1 MADFQ
6 KWLRSNL
13 DGTSATVLVCG
24 AFDVLDVTGELGNE
38 VQVVHLTGGML
49 PEAVGRAKLMAYG
62 LWQCG
67 TVYFRQNAESV
78 GLPCIWIAKSLWS
91 KVL

>member
-1 MADFQ
+1 M
-6 KWLRSNL
+6 
-13 DGTSATVLVCG
+13 LVCG

-67 TVYFRQNAESV
+67 TVYLRQK
-78 GLPCIWIAKSLWS
+78 C
-91 KVL
+91 